1 MSWGTAG
8 EAHCVPS
15 KDVLCESVLW
25 QPANLGQCAQGP
37 CHPDYILTLAGTLIQ
52 RRVQSSDEGQA

>member
-1 MSWGTAG
+1 MSWCTAV
-8 EAHCVPS
+8 EAHHVPS

-25 QPANLGQCAQGP
+25 QPANSGQCAQGP
-37 CHPDYILTLAGTLIQ
+37 CHTEYILTLADTLIQ